1 MIWLPFVSGFWGRQ
15 FMYEFSRRP
24 NTACTGR
31 RGFCAVFRH
40 FSGLFFFC
48 SQAESTPAPPPVTQ
62 TVSRRVVIPAQ
73 PPAPRPPVL
82 KAPARACAPPSLR
95 AKPQAGKKRPGVTG
109 DSTPARPGRERAGH
123 CQARWIAGRAATRG
137 AGARR
142 ALARIA

>member
-1 MIWLPFVSGFWGRQ
+1 M
-15 FMYEFSRRP
+15 
-24 NTACTGR
+24 A
-31 RGFCAVFRH
+31 
-40 FSGLFFFC
+40 
-48 SQAESTPAPPPVTQ
+48 SQSVTLRELE
-62 TVSRRVVIPAQ
+62 RRVRKVEQRVA
-73 PPAPRPPVL
+73 AFTRGT
-82 KAPARACAPPSLR
+82 PPSLR